1 MIRIVMVGCHLPSR
15 CALLGGAGVMPK
27 KSWSVIWKRPG
38 RRAMPTEGTTMETA
52 AIRAHPRTAEAE
64 ATEACPGA
72 EVRRDTDSSTVNETR
87 K

>member
-1 MIRIVMVGCHLPSR
+1 
-15 CALLGGAGVMPK
+15 
-27 KSWSVIWKRPG
+27 
-38 RRAMPTEGTTMETA
+38 MPTEGTTMETA